1 MGIWMKNWEKRS
13 EARGGG
19 DEGRSKE
26 GRGREVMT
34 FEVNFRIWV
43 LPKVEN
49 LKLAQGTRWK
59 QENKKGLV
67 LWLVIR
73 VILLPIN
80 ENHNKI
86 FYLYPEIYWLTIHIP
101 SLL

>member
-13 EARGGG
+13 EAQGGG